1 MFCTASNTVCDF
13 QVREDACVPCGGL
26 GQRCCAGAFCKTGTC
41 QGGALAGTCR

>member
-1 MFCTASNTVCDF
+1 VCDF

-26 GQRCCAGAFCKTGTC
+26 GQRCCAGAFCKSGSC